1 MHRKAARVLAATTL
15 VAALAGC
22 TQQDGGQYPPP
33 LPPPVQN
40 QNPPLTPMP
49 APPDREQQRAEEA
62 KARLRGEIER
72 MLGEQPITFAPDSAV
87 LTPDADRAIPRLAEL
102 VREAPERVRFEIG
115 GNAAKVDSPADARP
129 LSEQRAR
136 AVVDALVGAG
146 VSPDRLQPAG
156 YGNSRATGDPDA
168 ARRVDVVVQ

>member
-1 MHRKAARVLAATTL
+1 MHRKGARVLAATTL

-49 APPDREQQRAEEA
+49 APPDREQRRADEA
-62 KARLRGEIER
+62 KAGVRQELAR

-102 VREAPERVRFEIG
+102 VKAAPERVRFEIG
-115 GNAAKVDSPADARP
+115 GNAAKVASPADARP

-146 VSPDRLQPAG
+146 VPAERLRPVA
-156 YGNSRATGDPDA
+156 YGDSRATGDPDA